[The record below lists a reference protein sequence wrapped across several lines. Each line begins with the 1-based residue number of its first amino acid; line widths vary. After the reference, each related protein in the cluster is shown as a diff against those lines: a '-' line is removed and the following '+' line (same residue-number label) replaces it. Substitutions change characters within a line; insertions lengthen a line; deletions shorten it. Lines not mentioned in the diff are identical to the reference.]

1 MIQYQ
6 NIESLVWPS
15 NTRIAITPSAPNS
28 PHPRTLNV
36 SALSALTGFAEV
48 AASIDSALRALEGC
62 IYHTPRKIE
71 MCESMQQGHAVVTCK
86 FPVARSRKPRETT

>member
-62 IYHTPRKIE
+62 IYHTPRKLR
-71 MCESMQQGHAVVTCK
+71 CARVCNKGTPLS
-86 FPVARSRKPRETT
+86 PVNFL

>member
-36 SALSALTGFAEV
+36 SALSTLTGFAEV
-48 AASIDSALRALEGC
+48 AASIDSA
-62 IYHTPRKIE
+62 
-71 MCESMQQGHAVVTCK
+71 
-86 FPVARSRKPRETT
+86 